1 MSHLLGYPGHE
12 RLLPDIVRAENA
24 SLFDSAGRRYVDL
37 ESGVWCASIGHA
49 HPRILRVLA
58 EQAARLAHAG
68 FNYSSPLV
76 EDAAREL
83 LSLVGFE
90 AGRCVF
96 LCSGS
101 DAVEYGV
108 RAAQSVAGRP
118 LLLTMADSYFGAY
131 GAAARREEG
140 QWFSFDWMRCSAS
153 GGCAE
158 GCPHWEEI
166 PFARIGAFLLEPG
179 SSSGLVR
186 FPPRGL
192 VEAIVRRVRAAGGL
206 VLVNEVTTGVGR
218 TGRWFGYE
226 HYGLEPDVVAV
237 GKGIG
242 AGYPVSA
249 TLFAASV
256 VARLHGQPIR
266 FAQSHQNDPLGACVA
281 REVIRVIREEGLI
294 ERGRDIGTRLHEGLE
309 AIRRRTDRLREVRGR
324 GLMLAVELE
333 DDHECRRTARVQR
346 ELVARGFVVGRRPGV
361 GVLRLDPPLTTEKG
375 DIEAFL
381 RGFEEALLAD

>member
-12 RLLPDIVRAENA
+12 RLLPDIVKAENA

-49 HPRILRVLA
+49 HPRVLRALS

-68 FNYSSPLV
+68 FNYSSPIA

-83 LSLVGFE
+83 LALFGFDG
-90 AGRCVF
+90 GRCVF

-108 RAAQSVAGRP
+108 RAAQSVADRP
-118 LLLTMADSYFGAY
+118 LILTMGDSYFGAY
-131 GAAARREEG
+131 GAAARREES
-140 QWFSFDWMRCSAS
+140 QWFSFDWMRCSV
-153 GGCAE
+153 GEGCAE
-158 GCPHWEEI
+158 GCPHWAEI

-192 VEAIVRRVRAAGGL
+192 VEAIVRSIRAAGGL

-226 HYGLEPDVVAV
+226 HYGLEPDIVAV

-249 TLFAASV
+249 AVFAAPV

-281 REVIRVIREEGLI
+281 REVIQVIREEGLI
-294 ERGRDIGTRLHEGLE
+294 ERGRDLGAHLHTELD
-309 AIRRRTDRLREVRGR
+309 AIRQRTAGIREVRGR
-324 GLMLAVELE
+324 GLMLAVQL
-333 DDHECRRTARVQR
+333 DDDPECRRTARVHR

-361 GVLRLDPPLTTEKG
+361 SVLRLDPPLTTENG

-381 RGFEEALLAD
+381 RAFEETLLAG